1 MAQQFAADV
10 AIGSQGRLVQLL
22 TKLGATHVQRVE
34 LGFVVWTGTEEQLAV
49 VKRCRGVRAVW
60 PVTRGEVETMM
71 NPASAGRSITVGET
85 VRVIRGGLGLVG
97 QITELAHGKATML
110 TSFFGR
116 PTEIEI
122 AIADAEVVPL
132 PEAWR

>member
-1 MAQQFAADV
+1 MGQQFAADV
-10 AIGSQGRLVQLL
+10 ALGSEGRLVQLL
-22 TKLGATHVQRVE
+22 TKLGATDVRRVE
-34 LGFVVWTGTEEQLAV
+34 LGYVLWTGADEQLAV
-49 VKRCRGVRAVW
+49 VKRCGGVRTVW
-60 PVTRGEVETMM
+60 PVTSDEVETML
-71 NPASAGRSITVGET
+71 NTAAAGQRITVGET

-97 QITELAHGKATML
+97 QITSLANGKATML

-122 AIADAEVVPL
+122 TIADAEVVSL

>member
-1 MAQQFAADV
+1 MGQQFAANV
-10 AIGSQGRLVQLL
+10 ASGSEGRLVQLL
-22 TKLGATHVQRVE
+22 TKLGATDVRRVE
-34 LGFVVWTGTEEQLAV
+34 LAYVVWTGAEEQLAV
-49 VKRCRGVRAVW
+49 VKRCRGVRTVW
-60 PVTRGEVETMM
+60 PVTSDEVETMIQT
-71 NPASAGRSITVGET
+71 ASAGRRIAVGET

-97 QITELAHGKATML
+97 QITELAHGRAKML

-122 AIADAEVVPL
+122 TIAEAEVVLL